1 MEWNGK
7 CIELKLSQRGQT
19 NRIVAGPTDT
29 NENNGKHTI
38 FLRLISRLYFSP
50 VSVAHRHIRS
60 SCPTIYTEIKQTEIH
75 GIYYVC
81 DASLSL
87 SLPQNNV
94 MPIAESIYYYL
105 SILDYSDDDN
115 SFYIPILIQPESICN
130 IIVIYFCAVIKKYTP
145 TNLCGCWCVDKIGPV
160 DTVCELS
167 IAYHTISIADVSDFY
182 PYSVSGE
189 LNFWKQRV
197 SDYTLFRVWKK
208 KRNNNSNERASTVID
223 GRSVNDIYIFVYM
236 WECSYV
242 ENYRNY
248 QLIK

>member
-1 MEWNGK
+1 MPDNIHRNK
-7 CIELKLSQRGQT
+7 T
-19 NRIVAGPTDT
+19 NRDSWNI
-29 NENNGKHTI
+29 
-38 FLRLISRLYFSP
+38 LCMWCL
-50 VSVAHRHIRS
+50 
-60 SCPTIYTEIKQTEIH
+60 
-75 GIYYVC
+75 
-81 DASLSL
+81 SLSL

-208 KRNNNSNERASTVID
+208 KEIITATRERVP
-223 GRSVNDIYIFVYM
+223 
-236 WECSYV
+236 
-242 ENYRNY
+242 
-248 QLIK
+248 L